1 MKTKTMEPLALRAF
15 AQALEAKRT
24 ADATAAAAKK
34 AVDQIKASL
43 ALENADYILR
53 ASDGSLEVLA
63 SFNRREIRAIDVR
76 TDMFHSF
83 KVVQK

>member
-1 MKTKTMEPLALRAF
+1 MKSRTMEPLALRAF

-24 ADATAAAAKK
+24 ADATAATAKK
-34 AVDQIKASL
+34 AVEAIKASL
-43 ALENADYILR
+43 ALEHADYILR
-53 ASDGSLEVLA
+53 ASDGSMEILA
-63 SFNRREIRAIDVR
+63 SFNRREVRAIDAR

>member
-15 AQALEAKRT
+15 AQAL
-24 ADATAAAAKK
+24 ADKKAADSVAATAKK

-43 ALENADYILR
+43 ALENADYLIK
-53 ASDGSLEVLA
+53 AADGSMEILA
-63 SFNRREIRAIDVR
+63 SFNSREVRAIDAR

-83 KVVQK
+83 KAVVK